1 MHRSGPNREPDQ
13 LERVD
18 ASPPWVRI
26 LVAMEVRTRRIER
39 SAVTALIPVAALL
52 PFWLLAMAIIWV
64 PIRLLTG
71 VPFWV
76 VPAGWLLFGAFLFV
90 PSIQIAVLSP
100 FFGARRPHDDELR
113 ILAPIWRDLAAR
125 ANLPQYRYAI
135 RVIDSEDLNAFACG
149 GHLVIVTSF
158 ALTHLTPRELSG
170 VLAHEL
176 SHHLG
181 WHTTALTVGHW
192 LSLPIVVLAR
202 FGFFLQNVARAATDS
217 FASHSAALTALG
229 RVVAALLTA
238 VSWVFLAALYA
249 SDGLSNIVGH
259 GSEFEADR
267 RAVRMGYGRDLA
279 DALRVVIQLGGG
291 ARAIGW
297 KARLATSH
305 PPARTRVARIEAMM
319 RHPSR

>member
-1 MHRSGPNREPDQ
+1 MET
-13 LERVD
+13 RV
-18 ASPPWVRI
+18 
-26 LVAMEVRTRRIER
+26 RRIER
-39 SAVTALIPVAALL
+39 SAFTALLPVAALV
-52 PFWLLAMAIIWV
+52 PFWLLAMAIVWV

-71 VPFWV
+71 IPFWF
-76 VPAGWLLFGAFLFV
+76 VPALWVALGGLLFLPAV
-90 PSIQIAVLSP
+90 QVAVLSP
-100 FFGARRPHDDELR
+100 LFGARKPDEEELEVIR
-113 ILAPIWRDLAAR
+113 PIWRDLAAR
-125 ANLPQYRYAI
+125 ANLPQYRYVI
-135 RVIDSEDLNAFACG
+135 RVIDSDELNAFACG

-158 ALTHLTPRELSG
+158 AIEQLTPRELSG
-170 VLAHEL
+170 VLAHEI

-181 WHTTALTVGHW
+181 WHTAALTIGHW
-192 LSLPIVVLAR
+192 LSLPVVLLAR

-229 RVVAALLTA
+229 RLIAGLLTA
-238 VSWVFLAALYA
+238 VSWIFLAALYA
-249 SDGLSNIVGH
+249 SDALSNIVGH

-291 ARAIGW
+291 ARTVGW
-297 KARLATSH
+297 RERLATSH

>member
-1 MHRSGPNREPDQ
+1 METRSR
-13 LERVD
+13 RVD
-18 ASPPWVRI
+18 
-26 LVAMEVRTRRIER
+26 R
-39 SAVTALIPVAALL
+39 SAVTALVPVAALV
-52 PFWLLAMAIIWV
+52 PFWLLAMAIVWV
-64 PIRLLTG
+64 PLRLLTG
-71 VPFWV
+71 LPFWP
-76 VPAGWLLFGAFLFV
+76 VPVAWLLLGALLFV
-90 PSIQIAVLSP
+90 PSVQVAVLSP
-100 FFGARRPHDDELR
+100 FFGARRPHDDELA
-113 ILAPIWRDLAAR
+113 ILRPIWRDLAVR
-125 ANLPQYRYAI
+125 ANLPQYRYSI
-135 RVIDSEDLNAFACG
+135 RVIDSDDLNAFACG

-158 ALTHLTPRELSG
+158 ALEHLTPRELSG

-181 WHTTALTVGHW
+181 WHTTALTIGHW
-192 LSLPIVVLAR
+192 LSLPVLILAR
-202 FGFFLQNVARAATDS
+202 IGFFLQNVARAATDA

-249 SDGLSNIVGH
+249 SDALSNIVGH

-291 ARAIGW
+291 ARTIGW
-297 KARLATSH
+297 RARLAASH
-305 PPARTRVARIEAMM
+305 PPARTRVARIEAML

>member
-1 MHRSGPNREPDQ
+1 
-13 LERVD
+13 
-18 ASPPWVRI
+18 
-26 LVAMEVRTRRIER
+26 MEVRTRRIER
-39 SAVTALIPVAALL
+39 STVTALLPVAALI
-52 PFWLLAMAIIWV
+52 PFWLLAMVIIWL
-64 PIRLLTG
+64 PLRLLTG
-71 VPFWV
+71 VPFWL
-76 VPAGWLLFGAFLFV
+76 VPTVWALLGSLLFV
-90 PSIQIAVLSP
+90 PSIQVALLSP
-100 FFGARRPHDDELR
+100 FFGARRPDDEELT

-125 ANLPQYRYAI
+125 ANLPQYRYSI
-135 RVIDSEDLNAFACG
+135 RVIDSDDLNAFACG

-158 ALTHLTPRELSG
+158 ALEHLTPRELAG

-181 WHTTALTVGHW
+181 WHTAALTIGHW

-202 FGFFLQNVARAATDS
+202 VGFFLQNVARAATDS

-229 RVVAALLTA
+229 RVIAALLTL
-238 VSWVFLAALYA
+238 VSWVFLVALYA
-249 SDGLSNIVGH
+249 SDALSNIVGH

>member
-1 MHRSGPNREPDQ
+1 MEARS
-13 LERVD
+13 
-18 ASPPWVRI
+18 
-26 LVAMEVRTRRIER
+26 RRIER
-39 SAVTALIPVAALL
+39 SALTALLPVAVMT
-52 PFWLLAMAIIWV
+52 PFWLLAMAIVWL
-64 PIRLLTG
+64 PLRFLFG
-71 VPFWV
+71 VPYWIVPVVWV
-76 VPAGWLLFGAFLFV
+76 LLGALLFV
-90 PSIQIAVLSP
+90 PSVQIAVLAP
-100 FFGARRPHDDELR
+100 FFGARRPDDREVAV
-113 ILAPIWRDLAAR
+113 IAPIWRDLAVR

-135 RVIDSEDLNAFACG
+135 RVIDSDDLNAFACG

-158 ALTHLTPRELSG
+158 AIDELTPRELAG

-181 WHTTALTVGHW
+181 LHTAALTVGHW
-192 LSLPIVVLAR
+192 LSLPVVLLAR

-229 RVVAALLTA
+229 RLVAALLTM

-249 SDGLSNIVGH
+249 SDALSNIVGH

-279 DALRVVIQLGGG
+279 DALRVVIHHGGG
-291 ARAIGW
+291 MRAIGW
-297 KARLATSH
+297 RARLAASH
-305 PPARTRVARIEAMM
+305 PPARTRVARIEAML